1 MARFLATAVL
11 LSSGLAAGCLDNDGP
26 DPGQQIF
33 ESSLAQWNET
43 GPSSYD
49 MLLRRQTIS
58 ANPDLKVVI
67 SVRNGVVTS
76 RIFFGTDIPVSEDA
90 AAAFPDIDG
99 LFAFLGEAMEGDPF
113 LLAAEY
119 DSEFGYPS
127 SITYDATAAQ
137 TSDNVTYTVEELTPV
152 EG

>member
-1 MARFLATAVL
+1 MARSLATAIL
-11 LSSGLAAGCLDNDGP
+11 LASGLTAGCLDNDGP
-26 DPGQQIF
+26 DPGEQIF
-33 ESSLAQWNET
+33 QSSLAQWNES
-43 GPSSYD
+43 GPASYD

-76 RIFFGTDIPVSEDA
+76 RIYFGTDIPVSGDA

-99 LFAFLGEAMEGDPF
+99 LFAFVREAMDADPF
-113 LLAAEY
+113 LLATEY
-119 DSEFGYPS
+119 DTEYGYPS
-127 SITYDATAAQ
+127 NIVYDATAGQ

-152 EG
+152 E